1 MRLIDFIGAGGIADP
16 AEHIY
21 LLENPAFF
29 RRAGWDVLANR
40 SAPNADGV
48 LFLGFRDVGLEAR
61 VPSLHA
67 LLAIFEQL
75 GRSPREFVVVLGK
88 HYFEVDDAFAQALPG
103 NVRTVF
109 SCNVNT
115 GDPRIRYFPLGRDF
129 RARADAAR
137 VAPRRARD
145 ILCYANFSVDT
156 HPVRTQLRDRLAEV
170 PHVTTDHLGKFLEYP
185 MTRAAFLERLQRA
198 KFALC
203 PRGAGIETFRMWDC
217 LYLGVVPVV
226 IDEAVFHR
234 ALRGLP
240 ILLLRSWDEFL
251 ALSAEELERIWAE
264 MLERS
269 FDDHLLKLSTHLL
282 EVYGAF
288 VSQAGPAAA

>member
-1 MRLIDFIGAGGIADP
+1 MRLIDFISAGGVTDP
-16 AEHIY
+16 GEHVY

-48 LFLGFRDVGLEAR
+48 LFVGFRDVGLETRA
-61 VPSLHA
+61 PSLHA
-67 LLAIFEQL
+67 LLNIFEQL

-88 HYFEVDDAFAQALPG
+88 HYFEVDDAFARGLPA
-103 NVRTVF
+103 NVRAVF
-109 SCNVNT
+109 SCNVNSADT
-115 GDPRIRYFPLGRDF
+115 RMRYFPLGRDF
-129 RARADAAR
+129 RARAEALKL
-137 VAPRRARD
+137 APTRARD

-156 HPVRTQLRDRLAEV
+156 HPVRIALRDRLARL
-170 PHVTTDHLGKFLEYP
+170 PHVTTEHMGKFLHYP

-226 IDEAVFHR
+226 IDEAVFLRQLR
-234 ALRGLP
+234 ALP
-240 ILLLRSWDEFL
+240 ILMLRSWDEFH
-251 ALSAEELERIWAE
+251 ALSTDELERIWAE

-269 FDDHLLKLSTHLL
+269 YDFAALELSTHFL
-282 EVYGAF
+282 EVYSAF
-288 VSQAGPAAA
+288 VTAAPRAAA